1 MAGSV
6 IMSRAVPYLAT
17 LALLAGA
24 QGARAD
30 AIDGNWCAPDGRVLS
45 IEGPQIVTP
54 RGSAISGDYARH
66 FFAYTVPAGE
76 PDAGARVDM
85 TLLDETTVRLDAGK
99 GPEIWRRCDVTS

>member
-1 MAGSV
+1 
-6 IMSRAVPYLAT
+6 MSRAVPFLAA
-17 LALLAGA
+17 LALLANVQSA
-24 QGARAD
+24 SAD

-54 RGSAISGDYARH
+54 HGSAIDGDYTRH

-76 PDAGARVDM
+76 PDAGTRVDL
-85 TLLDETTVRLDAGK
+85 TLLDETTMRLDAGN